1 MPLAFICTAELDRS
15 AIKAGETEDEF
26 IDGGAA
32 SAPWTGSGD
41 VDDESAKAAVG
52 CSNIMLCDA
61 TNGADDTV
69 ADAAAIAAAVLGR
82 AGAGVTTT

>member
-1 MPLAFICTAELDRS
+1 MPLAFICTAELDRR

-41 VDDESAKAAVG
+41 VDVEGAKAAVG
-52 CSNIMLCDA
+52 GNNIMLCDA
-61 TNGADDTV
+61 TNGADNAV
-69 ADAAAIAAAVLGR
+69 ADASATADAVLGR
-82 AGAGVTTT
+82 VGAGVTTT